1 MYTKGKISGGKGLV
15 EKRKVAND
23 KDVCY
28 LPVSQWLFFFGFFF
42 KHTYCRSHLC
52 SSRSQIH
59 SHCGNKREHFY
70 FSLIFCA
77 QKHKT
82 IKEENDGANTFRLNS
97 LFSAVLKDYYW
108 KIPSC

>member
-1 MYTKGKISGGKGLV
+1 MGRKDVYTKGKISGGKGLV

-23 KDVCY
+23 KDGCY
-28 LPVSQWLFFFGFFF
+28 LPVSQHFFLNIPTIEVISVVVVVKFIATVEIKENISIFLWF
-42 KHTYCRSHLC
+42 
-52 SSRSQIH
+52 
-59 SHCGNKREHFY
+59 
-70 FSLIFCA
+70 FCA

-82 IKEENDGANTFRLNS
+82 IKEENDGANTFRMNS